1 MNAIRLAAATAG
13 ALGVAL
19 LSVGAA
25 SGKPPGIDVPCT
37 GQADLVAAINTV
49 NSAGGGTI
57 NLTRGCDYQLT
68 SVDNS
73 GENGLPVITTSIT
86 INGWQ
91 STIESCD
98 GGLGTMQVMKDTANW
113 MNEKYGTSYDRA
125 TLTGNINIATGYLA
139 WLARYFGDRYFNG
152 DYSLAGDPVKIVLLD
167 LVISAYQAGFGS
179 VDNAMAAGQDLPNRW
194 YVDTVEGLMSHQPWS
209 APSAGPP

>member
-91 STIESCD
+91 STID
-98 GGLGTMQVMKDTANW
+98 GTNSVRVLEVDGPGGNLTV
-113 MNEKYGTSYDRA
+113 YD
-125 TLTGNINIATGYLA
+125 LTIT
-139 WLARYFGDRYFNG
+139 
-152 DYSLAGDPVKIVLLD
+152 
-167 LVISAYQAGFGS
+167 
-179 VDNAMAAGQDLPNRW
+179 
-194 YVDTVEGLMSHQPWS
+194 
-209 APSAGPP
+209 